1 MSMSAHE
8 QLNINSEKIY
18 KKISKYIPEIEWKIH
33 APLIEKINKL
43 KKEKN
48 AVILAHNY
56 QTPEIYHGV
65 ADIAADSLA
74 LAVEAAKTSADIII
88 LCGVHFMAETAKLM
102 SPEKKVLIPDM
113 TAGCSLA
120 ESLTGEDVRL
130 LKKQYPGVP
139 VVSYVNTSADVKAE
153 TDVCCTS
160 ANAVKVV
167 ESLKTDRV
175 IFLPDQH
182 LANYVAKQTKVKI
195 ISWKGSCIVHEQF
208 SPKEIQDIRDTNPG
222 IKVIG
227 HPECPAEVLDACDFA
242 GSTGGMI
249 EYVKKNQPKKVMLVT
264 ECSMSDNVQADNPKV
279 EFIKPCNL
287 CPYMKKITLQKIL
300 NCLENE
306 TNEIFIEEKIA
317 KAARQSVQR
326 MTEIGR

>member
-1 MSMSAHE
+1 MSSQE
-8 QLNINSEKIY
+8 QLYSSTSEIY
-18 KKISKYIPEIEWKIH
+18 KKISKHVPEIEWKVH

-74 LAVEAAKTSADIII
+74 LAVEAAKTSADIIV

-113 TAGCSLA
+113 DAGCSLA
-120 ESLTGEDVRL
+120 ASLTGEDVRL
-130 LKKQYPGVP
+130 LKKKYPGVP

-167 ESLKTDRV
+167 ESLKVDKV

-195 ISWKGSCIVHEQF
+195 ISWTGSCIVHEQF
-208 SPKEIQDIRDTNPG
+208 SAKEIQDIREANPG

-227 HPECPAEVLDACDFA
+227 HPECPSDVLDACDFA

-249 EYVKKNQPKKVMLVT
+249 DYVKKNQPKKVMLVT
-264 ECSMSDNVQADNPKV
+264 ECSMSDNVQADNPNV

-306 TNEIFIEEKIA
+306 SNEIFIEEKMA

-326 MTEIGR
+326 MAEIGR